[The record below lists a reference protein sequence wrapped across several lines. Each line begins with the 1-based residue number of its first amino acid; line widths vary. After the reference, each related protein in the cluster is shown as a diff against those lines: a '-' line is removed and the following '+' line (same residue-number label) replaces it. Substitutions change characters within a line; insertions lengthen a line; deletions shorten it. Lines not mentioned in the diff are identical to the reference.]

1 MTSFILLREHKNK
14 YLIFYW
20 NYSWENIPAIIHM
33 PEPSPEKDPVQE
45 IIVKMAQAA
54 VQIEK
59 VPVGFVQLM
68 DDIDNFIA
76 DLDNFFSQ
84 TF

>member
-1 MTSFILLREHKNK
+1 
-14 YLIFYW
+14 
-20 NYSWENIPAIIHM
+20 M